1 MPLAHYSKA
10 ATQEFW
16 TEHWGGQD
24 AATLLAV
31 AHRSPLT
38 ELIERALPPD
48 GLVLEA
54 GCGVGQYVAL
64 LRSRGRRVVGVDW
77 SAEALARGR
86 AAFPGVPLTAMDLD
100 ALGLPSGTVS
110 AYLSLGVVEHD
121 PEGPARLLAEAHR
134 VLAPGGRLVLSVPY
148 LNGARR
154 LLRPV
159 LASQYRAVA
168 RAGGRFYQFL
178 FTRHEVRAF
187 VEAAGFRVLSLTP
200 YDPAR
205 VLRAAMRPLR
215 GATTKGARPP
225 GPPNAPERA
234 GVSRG
239 LVRSLLY
246 TQPMLRLLGHM
257 ILAVAVKR

>member
-1 MPLAHYSKA
+1 
-10 ATQEFW
+10 
-16 TEHWGGQD
+16 
-24 AATLLAV
+24 
-31 AHRSPLT
+31 
-38 ELIERALPPD
+38 
-48 GLVLEA
+48 
-54 GCGVGQYVAL
+54 
-64 LRSRGRRVVGVDW
+64 
-77 SAEALARGR
+77 
-86 AAFPGVPLTAMDLD
+86 MDLGV
-100 ALGLPSGTVS
+100 LGLPSGTVS

-159 LASQYRAVA
+159 LASRYRAVA
-168 RAGGRFYQFL
+168 RAGGRFYPFL
-178 FTRHEVRAF
+178 VARHEVRAF

-205 VLRAAMRPLR
+205 VLRAVMRPLR
-215 GATTKGARPP
+215 GATAKGARPP

-234 GVSRG
+234 GGSRG
-239 LVRSLLY
+239 FLRSLLY
-246 TQPMLRLLGHM
+246 TAPMLRLLGHM